1 MQLEVNRMRENIWLT
16 HAKRQEKKALEL
28 YEMGL
33 VDEAKKH
40 EDLTKRFY
48 KNGGVVDYQFPYQK
62 DKKKSKRR

>member
-1 MQLEVNRMRENIWLT
+1 MRENIWLT

-40 EDLTKRFY
+40 ENLAIRFHQ
-48 KNGGVVDYQFPYQK
+48 NGGVINYQFPYQQGL
-62 DKKKSKRR
+62 KKSKKKLKHP